1 MAVCTSWYIII
12 INNTGNIIAVE
23 FVDVTNLSAA
33 VTWLRHFTGPG
44 QGLSRAVS
52 QGHFTTQS
60 LNCVV
65 AAP

>member
-12 INNTGNIIAVE
+12 INNTGNIIPIE

-44 QGLSRAVS
+44 QG
-52 QGHFTTQS
+52 HFITQS

-65 AAP
+65 APP